1 MRWLG
6 FGTGGTLALVALSFG
21 LARSTGLAFFIL
33 LIATG
38 GAMALTGTAIQYY
51 TPTGRPSDLALFAG
65 KFRDPEDELERRL
78 ENRERLRPVVRAE
91 LPLMLEI
98 GRALTFAGALCGVLG
113 LILSR
118 R

>member
-6 FGTGGTLALVALSFG
+6 FGAGGALALVALSFG
-21 LARSTGLAFFIL
+21 LARSTGLAFYIL

-38 GAMALTGTAIQYY
+38 ATMALTGTAIQYY

-65 KFRDPEDELERRL
+65 KFRDPDDALERQI
-78 ENRERLRPVVRAE
+78 EARERLRPVVRAE
-91 LPLMLEI
+91 LPLMLEV
-98 GRALTFAGALCGVLG
+98 GRAVTFAGVLCGVLG

-118 R
+118 L